1 MLPLHLIEEILLR
14 LPPDDPGCL
23 FRASAVSKPWRSS
36 VTCSSF
42 GSRYREFHGTP
53 PLLGFFEV
61 DRAFGCW
68 FAPSSPTSPLPPTH
82 PDPRELFVLDSRR
95 GLVLL
100 RTPGWRKDEPAV
112 SLIVWDPVGRRQ
124 WEFPPPEFADDI
136 VYDNAVV
143 LCADDH
149 LGCRGGPFTVV
160 YVGTDGGPGT
170 PYASVF
176 SSQTRAWS
184 AVATIPDKYLE
195 ILRCGPKALLG
206 NVLYFCGCDN
216 LVLRYDLFSR
226 QLSIIEGPIRSC
238 DYYVLVKTEEGVL
251 GWATMEEESELC
263 LWSMETA
270 PNGAVAW
277 TQRTVVKLDNP
288 CGLLGFLDGPAVF
301 YLNTASCIFTVEL
314 KSGRVNKISISRFS
328 LGSYLKPTLFP
339 YMSFYTPGDFIFR
352 PL

>member
-1 MLPLHLIEEILLR
+1 MLV
-14 LPPDDPGCL
+14 CK
-23 FRASAVSKPWRSS
+23 AWRSLLTS
-36 VTCSSF
+36 PEFATH
-42 GSRYREFHGTP
+42 YRKLHRAP
-53 PLLGFFEV
+53 PLLGFFENEENLRV
-61 DRAFGCW
+61 W
-68 FAPSSPTSPLPPTH
+68 FEPSSPTSPFLPMH
-82 PDPRELFVLDSRR
+82 PDHRDLVVLDSRH

-100 RTPGWRKDEPAV
+100 RYPVLDSDARAEE
-112 SLIVWDPVGRRQ
+112 LIVWDPVGRRQ

-136 VYDNAVV
+136 AYDNAVV

-149 LGCRGGPFTVV
+149 LGFTVV

-288 CGLLGFLDGPAVF
+288 CGLLGFLDGPGVF